1 MQIYDILPD
10 LTQIKRLPGSNQSL
24 LSSSGRPIL
33 VIFWSVN
40 CSSCSNFLK
49 QLAEVP
55 EIKAKKVIPILIH
68 IYLDKEQISL
78 SAIKNKLD
86 QLHFDAVSLDDTE
99 DRLAAIFQFRY
110 VPALYL
116 FDKQERLRFKQSGKS
131 STNLMEQRLKRLLN
145 EK

>member
-10 LTQIKRLPGSNQSL
+10 LSKIKALPGSNRSL
-24 LSSSGRPIL
+24 LLSSGRPVL
-33 VIFWSVN
+33 VIFWSVS

-55 EIKAKKVIPILIH
+55 EIKSKRVVPILIH
-68 IYLDKEQISL
+68 IYLDREQVSL
-78 SAIKNKLD
+78 SEIKNKLN
-86 QLHFDAVSLDDTE
+86 QLHFDAVSLDDID
-99 DRLAAIFQFRY
+99 DRLAAVFQFRY

-131 STNLMEQRLKRLLN
+131 STNLIEQRLKRLLN